1 MPGNLPEVRPP
12 PSSLAAAAFSGV
24 LLLSGCA
31 ALGAGADE
39 SSPSPSVA
47 TSSSATDESSPA
59 AEASEASEAPVDPD
73 TPTSWGPTVG
83 EVEEARA
90 LVADWTP
97 EQLAGQVIVGRFHG
111 TDPAEPAAL
120 VRDLHLAGVSVTT
133 DNIVDGPQVLA
144 MNAAIT
150 EAAAED
156 GRTFPPVIGVD
167 QEGGYV
173 SHLGDVA
180 TDFPHFQSAG
190 LAIQADRKE
199 GRRVTRVAA
208 LTTGLELR
216 GLGFTWVFAPVAD
229 VTIGAADPTIGA
241 RSSSPDPAVAAIATA
256 SAIKGYDAAG
266 IVSTVKHF
274 PGHGTATTDSHDTMP
289 LVDSSLAEIQ
299 EHDLPPFAAAIAQSA
314 PAVMLSHL
322 DVTAIAPDVPA
333 SMAPE
338 VYELLRD
345 DLGFEGVTIT
355 DSLGMGAV
363 GGRPKPAVQALNAG
377 ADLLLMPVDTRTTH
391 GIVVAAIESG
401 EVTRERAE
409 EAAARVVAL
418 QMWQARVAAERPVP
432 ADVTERA
439 AAASAAL
446 EAAAY

>member
-1 MPGNLPEVRPP
+1 MR
-12 PSSLAAAAFSGV
+12 PSSLSFAAAAVCGV
-24 LLLSGCA
+24 LLVSGCS
-31 ALGAGADE
+31 ALGVAGDE
-39 SSPSPSVA
+39 PSPSPSVA
-47 TSSSATDESSPA
+47 TSSPFSSGDESPA
-59 AEASEASEAPVDPD
+59 AEPSETPADPD

-83 EVEEARA
+83 EVDEARE

-97 EQLAGQVIVGRFHG
+97 DQLAGQVIVGRFHG
-111 TDPAEPAAL
+111 TDPEEPAAL

-133 DNIVDGPQVLA
+133 DNILDEAQVLA
-144 MNAAIT
+144 MTSAIT
-150 EAAAED
+150 EAAAVD
-156 GRTFPPVIGVD
+156 GRAFPPVIGVD

-173 SHLGDVA
+173 SHLGDIA

-190 LAIQADRKE
+190 LAIAADRKE

-241 RSSSPDPAVAAIATA
+241 RSPSPDPAIAAIATA
-256 SAIKGYDAAG
+256 SAIEGYDAAG

-274 PGHGTATTDSHDTMP
+274 PGHGTATTDSHDTLP
-289 LVDSSLAEIQ
+289 LVDSSLAEI
-299 EHDLPPFAAAIAQSA
+299 ESHDLPPFAAAIAERA

-322 DVTAIAPDVPA
+322 DLTSIAPDVPA

-338 VYELLRD
+338 VYEMLRD

-363 GGRPKPAVQALNAG
+363 AGRPKPAVQALIAG

-391 GIVVAAIESG
+391 AIITGAITSG
-401 EVTRERAE
+401 EVSRERAE

-418 QMWQARVAAERPVP
+418 QMWQERIAAERPVP
-432 ADVTERA
+432 ADVAERA
-439 AAASAAL
+439 LAASIAL

>member
-1 MPGNLPEVRPP
+1 M
-12 PSSLAAAAFSGV
+12 SLAAAAVSGV
-24 LLLSGCA
+24 LILSGCS
-31 ALGAGADE
+31 ALGAGEGDGSPTTSAA
-39 SSPSPSVA
+39 SPSPTGDGTPA
-47 TSSSATDESSPA
+47 EA
-59 AEASEASEAPVDPD
+59 AEEPVDPD
-73 TPTSWGPTVG
+73 TPTSWGPTLG
-83 EVEEARA
+83 EVDEARA

-97 EQLAGQVIVGRFHG
+97 EQLAGQVIVGRFYG
-111 TDPAEPAAL
+111 TDPEEPAAL

-133 DNIVDGPQVLA
+133 ANVLDEAQVLA

-150 EAAAED
+150 EAAADD

-180 TDFPHFQSAG
+180 TDFPHFETAG
-190 LAIQADRKE
+190 LAIEADRKE

-241 RSSSPDPAVAAIATA
+241 RSPSQDPSVAASATA
-256 SAIKGYDAAG
+256 SAIQGYDAAG

-274 PGHGTATTDSHDTMP
+274 PGHGTATTDSHDTLP

-299 EHDLPPFAAAIAQSA
+299 EHDLPPFAAAIAKRA

-322 DVTAIAPDVPA
+322 DLTAIAPDVPA

-338 VYELLRD
+338 VYDLLRD

-363 GGRPKPAVQALNAG
+363 SGRPKPAVQALNAG

-391 GIVVAAIESG
+391 AIIVEAIRTG
-401 EVTRERAE
+401 EVSRERAE

-418 QMWQARVAAERPVP
+418 QLWQARVAAERPVP
-432 ADVTERA
+432 ADVAERA
-439 AAASAAL
+439 LAASAAL